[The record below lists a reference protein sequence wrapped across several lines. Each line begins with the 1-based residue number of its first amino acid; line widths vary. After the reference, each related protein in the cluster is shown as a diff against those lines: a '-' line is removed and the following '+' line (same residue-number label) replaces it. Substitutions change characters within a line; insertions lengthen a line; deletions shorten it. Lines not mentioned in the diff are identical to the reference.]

1 VVLLAR
7 SARGL
12 RTSHPE
18 QSWGL
23 PRFAEE
29 VVLTLFYPIAAV
41 IVGFIAVVWGADRFV
56 YGAAGLAS
64 NFGVSR
70 LVIGLTIVA
79 FGTSAP
85 EMLVSGMAAAAGSR
99 EMGIGNAIGS
109 NITNVTLVLGA
120 AALVRPLQVHSR
132 LLIREIPVLFLSMA
146 LAWFFLADGDLSR
159 TEGII
164 LLVGMFAL
172 IAWLSSQGR
181 KQPAEELES
190 VARPFEDDDIPASL
204 PTNKAVA
211 IFTLGLICLLV
222 GSRVLVWG
230 AVGIAR
236 DLGVS
241 ELVVGLTLVA
251 LGTSL
256 PELAASVAAARR
268 GEDDIAVGN
277 VIGSNMFNL
286 LGVLALPGII
296 APGAVNEI
304 IVTRDFP
311 IMAGVTLLLLLMA
324 VNERN
329 AIGRKRG
336 ITLILV
342 FIGYFVMLFS
352 SPSLPSPF
360 G

>member
-1 VVLLAR
+1 M
-7 SARGL
+7 
-12 RTSHPE
+12 
-18 QSWGL
+18 
-23 PRFAEE
+23 
-29 VVLTLFYPIAAV
+29 
-41 IVGFIAVVWGADRFV
+41 GFIAVVWGADRFV
-56 YGAAGLAS
+56 YGSAGLAS
-64 NFGVSR
+64 NLGVSR

-120 AALVRPLQVHSR
+120 AALVRPLRVHSR
-132 LLIREIPVLFLSMA
+132 LIMREIPVLFLCMGV
-146 LAWFFLADGDLSR
+146 AWFFLSDAELTR
-159 TEGII
+159 TEGFI
-164 LLVGMFAL
+164 LLSGMFVL
-172 IAWLSSQGR
+172 IAWIGMQGR
-181 KQPAEELES
+181 QQQVEEPEASVGAFAE
-190 VARPFEDDDIPASL
+190 DDIPDAL
-204 PTNKAVA
+204 PTAKAVA
-211 IFTLGLICLLV
+211 IFSVGLVVLLL
-222 GSRVLVWG
+222 GSRLLVWG

-236 DLGVS
+236 DLGVT

-296 APGAVNEI
+296 APGAVNRAI
-304 IVTRDFP
+304 ITRDFP

-324 VNERN
+324 FNERN
-329 AIGRKRG
+329 HIGRKRG
-336 ITLILV
+336 VTLILV
-342 FIGYFVMLFS
+342 FIAYFVGLFLN
-352 SPSLPSPF
+352 PLLPSSF
-360 G
+360 T

>member
-1 VVLLAR
+1 
-7 SARGL
+7 
-12 RTSHPE
+12 
-18 QSWGL
+18 
-23 PRFAEE
+23 
-29 VVLTLFYPIAAV
+29 
-41 IVGFIAVVWGADRFV
+41 VGFVAVVWGADRFV
-56 YGAAGLAS
+56 YAAAGLAS
-64 NFGVSR
+64 NLGLSH

-120 AALVRPLQVHSR
+120 AALVRPLRVHSR

-146 LAWFFLADGDLSR
+146 LAWLFLADGYLSR
-159 TEGII
+159 TEGVV
-164 LLVGMFAL
+164 LLVGMFVL
-172 IAWLSSQGR
+172 IVWIGRQGR
-181 KQPAEELES
+181 RQQAEEPE
-190 VARPFEDDDIPASL
+190 ATNRMFEDEDIPASL
-204 PTNKAVA
+204 PTGKAIA
-211 IFTLGLICLLV
+211 IFSVGLVCLLA

-230 AVGIAR
+230 AVGMAR

-256 PELAASVAAARR
+256 PELATSIAAARR

-296 APGAVNEI
+296 APGEVNRI
-304 IVTRDFP
+304 VVTRDFP
-311 IMAGVTLLLLLMA
+311 IMAGVTFLLLLMA

-329 AIGRKRG
+329 DIGRKRG
-336 ITLILV
+336 VALIVV
-342 FIGYFVMLFS
+342 FIVYFVALFLN
-352 SPSLPSPF
+352 P
-360 G
+360 